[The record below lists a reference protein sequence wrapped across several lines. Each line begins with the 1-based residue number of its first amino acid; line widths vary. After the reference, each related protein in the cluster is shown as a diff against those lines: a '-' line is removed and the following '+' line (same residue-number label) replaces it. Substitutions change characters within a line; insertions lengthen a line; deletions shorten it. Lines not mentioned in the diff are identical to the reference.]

1 MTEKAARVMADGL
14 ARMGQ
19 IQRADVELY
28 ALGIEV
34 ILSSGVTAAAV
45 MILGILLGNW
55 KGAVAFL
62 LCFMHIRNYSGGY
75 HASTK
80 VRCFLTSIGCY
91 LASWLMVVCMTAWPG
106 GIRLAAVALSF
117 MAAAGVFYWRAPVEN
132 KNKRLP
138 KDWKQRN
145 RSRTFWSLGFWVAV
159 AGILAAADRCLSE
172 QIAAVILIIA
182 VLLLDVRRNDHEK
195 I

>member
-1 MTEKAARVMADGL
+1 MTERAARVMADGL
-14 ARMGQ
+14 ACMGQ

-34 ILSSGVTAAAV
+34 IVSSGVTAAVV

-80 VRCFLTSIGCY
+80 VRCFLDSPWGY
-91 LASWLMVVCMTAWPG
+91 LAYSRIGLGLEARAG
-106 GIRLAAVALSF
+106 GVLR
-117 MAAAGVFYWRAPVEN
+117 GRG
-132 KNKRLP
+132 
-138 KDWKQRN
+138 
-145 RSRTFWSLGFWVAV
+145 GF
-159 AGILAAADRCLSE
+159 
-172 QIAAVILIIA
+172 
-182 VLLLDVRRNDHEK
+182 NF
-195 I
+195 